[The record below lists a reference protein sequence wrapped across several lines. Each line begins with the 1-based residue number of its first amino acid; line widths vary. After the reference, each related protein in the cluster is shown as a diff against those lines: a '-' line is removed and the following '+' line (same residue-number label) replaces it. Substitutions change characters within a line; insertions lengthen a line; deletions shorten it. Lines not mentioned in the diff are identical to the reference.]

1 MRARGF
7 PCPAAG
13 SYGCVATTQ
22 DRVTSVRAEL
32 PADQDAAHDTVSTAM
47 SEAAATDGLGRPGR
61 PIDRRSPFFVGMA
74 AAAGVA
80 VTIGLVELVIR
91 ARSVLVLIGLAF
103 FIAAGL
109 DCAVGWVT
117 RRGLPRWVAVCAVLL
132 AVAGVFAAFVFAAI
146 PLLTSQTAALTS
158 HLPHYLRTLRDPRS
172 ELGRLNLHY
181 HIEQRLTQLI
191 ASRGGAV
198 ARGVVGGD
206 DVVLSTAASL
216 LVVIMLT
223 GYFLAGMPRIKRFLY
238 HLAPRSRR
246 TRVILIGDEIFT
258 KVGGYLLGNA
268 LTSVVAGVGTYVW
281 MLAFGI
287 PYPVLLGMLVALLDL
302 VPVIGSTIGG
312 IIVTLVA
319 LTVSVPVAGFTLAFY
334 VAFRIAE
341 DYLLIPR
348 IMTRTVQVPAVA
360 TIVAVL
366 LGAALLGI
374 IGALVAIP
382 VAASVR
388 LLLQEV
394 TFHRMD
400 QS

>member
-1 MRARGF
+1 
-7 PCPAAG
+7 
-13 SYGCVATTQ
+13 VATTQ
-22 DRVTSVRAEL
+22 NRVTSI
-32 PADQDAAHDTVSTAM
+32 PADVPADPDAAGDTVSTAM

-109 DCAVGWVT
+109 DPAVGWLV
-117 RRGLPRWVAVCAVLL
+117 RRGLPRWAAVGAVLL
-132 AVAGVFAAFVFAAI
+132 AVAGVLAAFVVAAI
-146 PLLTSQTAALTS
+146 PPLTGQAAALTG
-158 HLPHYLRTLRDPRS
+158 HLPQDLHTLRDPRS

-181 HIEQRLTQLI
+181 HLQQRLTQLLE
-191 ASRGGAV
+191 SRGTGVAHGVLGA
-198 ARGVVGGD
+198 GEL
-206 DVVLSTAASL
+206 VLSTAASL
-216 LVVIMLT
+216 VVVTMLT
-223 GYFLAGMPRIKRFLY
+223 VYFLGGMPRIKRFLY

-258 KVGGYLLGNA
+258 KVGGYLLGNV
-268 LTSVVAGVGTYVW
+268 LTSLVAGVGTYLW

-287 PYPVLLGMLVALLDL
+287 PYAALLGMLVALLDL

-348 IMTRTVQVPAVA
+348 IMSRTVQVPAVA

-366 LGAALLGI
+366 LGAALLGL

-382 VAASVR
+382 VAAAVR
-388 LLLQEV
+388 LVLQEV

>member
-1 MRARGF
+1 M
-7 PCPAAG
+7 
-13 SYGCVATTQ
+13 ATTQ
-22 DRVTSVRAEL
+22 DRVTSALTDL
-32 PADQDAAHDTVSTAM
+32 PADPDAAGDTVSTAM
-47 SEAAATDGLGRPGR
+47 SEAAATDGLGQPGR

-109 DCAVGWVT
+109 DPAAGWLT
-117 RRGLPRWVAVCAVLL
+117 RRRIPRIAAVCAVLL
-132 AVAGVFAAFVFAAI
+132 AVAGVIAAFVFAAI
-146 PLLTSQTAALTS
+146 PPLTSQAAALTN
-158 HLPHYLRTLRDPRS
+158 HLPQYLHALHNPRT
-172 ELGRLNLHY
+172 ELGRLNIHY
-181 HIEQRLTQLI
+181 HLQQRLTQLL
-191 ASRGGAV
+191 ASRHI
-198 ARGVVGGD
+198 ARGVVGAGE
-206 DVVLSTAASL
+206 VVLSTATSL

-223 GYFLAGMPRIKRFLY
+223 VYFLAGMPRIKRFLY

-258 KVGGYLLGNA
+258 KVGGYLLGNV
-268 LTSVVAGVGTYVW
+268 LTSLAAGVGTFLW

-287 PYPVLLGMLVALLDL
+287 PYAALLGMLVALLDL
-302 VPVIGSTIGG
+302 VPIIGSTIGG

-348 IMTRTVQVPAVA
+348 IMARTVQVPAVA

-366 LGAALLGI
+366 VGAALLGL

-382 VAASVR
+382 VAAAIR

-394 TFHRMD
+394 TFHRLD